1 MEKLKFVI
9 EKNAKKNNVALGDL
23 CRKIL
28 DNNMLDGFTNAEDFF
43 NHIYNRCPTNNILVC
58 YQLKS
63 AYTRT
68 KKF

>member
-28 DNNMLDGFTNAEDFF
+28 DNNMIDGFTNAEDFF
-43 NHIYNRCPTNNILVC
+43 NYIYDKRPTNNLGAC
-58 YQLKS
+58 YRLKS
-63 AYTRT
+63 SYTRT